1 VTHAGPDVAGADIE
15 AEGGIGT
22 TDEARVGRSY
32 LLNRSSHWLLRDG
45 GTIRSPADGQDR
57 VMAKRGA
64 NRKRVEPVQFALSP
78 GSASPCRIR
87 PDLNE
92 WRYYRTK
99 VWPDLSGRALLMRQ

>member
-1 VTHAGPDVAGADIE
+1 
-15 AEGGIGT
+15 
-22 TDEARVGRSY
+22 
-32 LLNRSSHWLLRDG
+32 
-45 GTIRSPADGQDR
+45 
-57 VMAKRGA
+57 MAKRGA